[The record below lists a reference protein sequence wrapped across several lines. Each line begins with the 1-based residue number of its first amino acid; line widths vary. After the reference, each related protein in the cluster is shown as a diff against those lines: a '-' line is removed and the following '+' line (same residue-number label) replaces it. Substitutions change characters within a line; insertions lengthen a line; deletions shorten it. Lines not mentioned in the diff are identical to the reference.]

1 MTVPASGWARRLV
14 VPLAAFLFGL
24 VTLGLAAMLTL
35 GGRTEQLGASG
46 IGGPLTLVSHE
57 GRSVTERDFLGA
69 PFLVF
74 FGFTHCP
81 EICPTKL
88 FEISEV
94 LRAAGEKGGK
104 LKALFI
110 TVDPERDTP
119 EVLKSYLASFD
130 ERIMGLTGPQEAVD
144 QTVRAYKAF
153 ARKVPTKGGDYTMD
167 HTALVYRMDSKG
179 RFVGSF
185 NLARPPSE
193 AARDLL
199 RGP

>member
-1 MTVPASGWARRLV
+1 
-14 VPLAAFLFGL
+14 
-24 VTLGLAAMLTL
+24 
-35 GGRTEQLGASG
+35 
-46 IGGPLTLVSHE
+46 
-57 GRSVTERDFLGA
+57 VTERDFLGA

-94 LRAAGEKGGK
+94 LRAAGKSRS

-119 EVLKSYLASFD
+119 EVLRSYLSSFD
-130 ERIMGLTGPQEAVD
+130 DRIIGLTGPEHAVE
-144 QTVRAYKAF
+144 QAVRAYKAF

-185 NLARPPSE
+185 NLARQPSE
-193 AARDLL
+193 AAQDLL
-199 RGP
+199 RGL